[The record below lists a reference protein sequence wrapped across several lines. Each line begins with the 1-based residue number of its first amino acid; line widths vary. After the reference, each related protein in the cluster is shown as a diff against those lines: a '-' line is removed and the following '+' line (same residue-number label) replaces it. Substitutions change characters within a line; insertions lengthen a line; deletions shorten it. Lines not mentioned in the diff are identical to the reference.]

1 MILLVQL
8 VARKEIDGHILSRVV
23 DVWPGQKGIRDD
35 PGASTCPDHAVGTEI
50 FPALSMNSTSVEA

>member
-23 DVWPGQKGIRDD
+23 AAWPRQEGIRDD
-35 PGASTCPDHAVGTEI
+35 PSASTSPDHAVGTEI
-50 FPALSMNSTSVEA
+50 FSALSMNSTSVEA